1 MAMERFPGGQV
12 RFGAFEVDLR
22 TGEVRKHGLRV
33 RLQDQPLQVLA
44 ALIERPGEIV
54 TREELVRRLWADG
67 TVVDYE
73 GGE

>member
-1 MAMERFPGGQV
+1 MAIERFTGGQF